1 MEPLAEKESSHLQI
15 LGAVCLL
22 ENTYG
27 NAASKSSLKG
37 FTKGLEDAKDKK
49 KKKKLSKMCEKTFL
63 ICTSLEKLFIKK

>member
-49 KKKKLSKMCEKTFL
+49 KKKKIVKNVWKNFFNMYIFRK
-63 ICTSLEKLFIKK
+63 IIY